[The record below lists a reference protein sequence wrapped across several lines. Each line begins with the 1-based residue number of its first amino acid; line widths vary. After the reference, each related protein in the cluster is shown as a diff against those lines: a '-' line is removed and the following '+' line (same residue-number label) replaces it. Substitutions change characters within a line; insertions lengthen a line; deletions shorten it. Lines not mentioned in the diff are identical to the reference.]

1 MKRRSVTR
9 DQPSPSLHHNVEP
22 ARLECVEE
30 TESTAERWSGDA
42 TMLKSIHGVKER
54 GGREREEVHR
64 EKLRCP
70 KLKQLRSAQR
80 GTHKRAAQQQRGSE
94 AERHSVTEAERM
106 ASGESSSGSGVGSG
120 GRDRENPVGRP
131 RGRPGKRRL
140 HTETS
145 VEDGTPKTVDIGGG
159 AWEGYKA
166 GMRAAA
172 ISAGMAFDDAA
183 LASWQKR
190 KIDVVPATEAEEA
203 NRALKPDNG
212 VDLYRWVESNVT
224 TESPARARRNGYVLP
239 RRMARNQAGR
249 RELGRAKQHLVMW
262 AAMARDGKVEA
273 VAADGGLGLRAKT
286 GLSVDLEI
294 ATAELC
300 ERVDLEATGLVIQ
313 TASKRGAAIGPAALA
328 NCSCLGCANARLE
341 VQASGKVCLKV
352 GTETWQK
359 SIPAGGEVLIHHARP
374 HGETWYCPVCR
385 AAIVC
390 APDCR
395 CQL

>member
-1 MKRRSVTR
+1 
-9 DQPSPSLHHNVEP
+9 
-22 ARLECVEE
+22 
-30 TESTAERWSGDA
+30 
-42 TMLKSIHGVKER
+42 
-54 GGREREEVHR
+54 
-64 EKLRCP
+64 
-70 KLKQLRSAQR
+70 
-80 GTHKRAAQQQRGSE
+80 
-94 AERHSVTEAERM
+94 M
-106 ASGESSSGSGVGSG
+106 ASGGSASGNGAGSG
-120 GRDRENPVGRP
+120 GGNGGNPVGRP
-131 RGRPGKRRL
+131 RGRPGKKRL
-140 HTETS
+140 FTETS
-145 VEDGTPKTVDIGGG
+145 VDDGTPNTVDVGGG

-172 ISAGMAFDDAA
+172 ISAGMAFDDAT
-183 LASWQKR
+183 LASWRKR
-190 KIDVVPATEAEEA
+190 KIDVVPATAAEQA
-203 NRALKPDNG
+203 NRALKPGNG
-212 VDLYRWVESNVT
+212 IDLYRWVEANVT
-224 TESPARARRNGYVLP
+224 TESPSRARRNGYVLP
-239 RRMARNQAGR
+239 RRMARGQAER
-249 RELGRAKQHLVMW
+249 REIGYAKRHLVMW
-262 AAMARDGKVEA
+262 AEMARDDKVEA
-273 VAADGGLGLRAKT
+273 VAADGGLGLRAKRT
-286 GLSVDLEI
+286 GLVVDLEI

-374 HGETWYCPVCR
+374 HGETWYCPACR